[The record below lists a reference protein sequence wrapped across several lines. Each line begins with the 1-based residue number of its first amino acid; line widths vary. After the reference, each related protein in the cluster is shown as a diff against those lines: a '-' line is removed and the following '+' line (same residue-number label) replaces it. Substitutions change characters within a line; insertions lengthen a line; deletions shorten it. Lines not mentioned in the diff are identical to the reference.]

1 MSTHEDRL
9 EEWLDIRAR
18 KHRGPGVEIKIK
30 KSRRPRVVREIPKD
44 RRLLVDLPPALMARL
59 KGFVARSK
67 VNYPWEY
74 YIIQLLTEALDHRGY
89 QLRPGQGRGRM
100 ANTDIDLHPLALD
113 LAPADEEQ

>member
-44 RRLLVDLPPALMARL
+44 RRLLVELPLELMARL
-59 KGFVARSK
+59 KGFVALPPRSTA
-67 VNYPWEY
+67 P
-74 YIIQLLTEALDHRGY
+74 TTGALSV
-89 QLRPGQGRGRM
+89 
-100 ANTDIDLHPLALD
+100 PLPRLE
-113 LAPADEEQ
+113 PP

>member
-1 MSTHEDRL
+1 MARREFEVDSDVLLDLISDGFTHKEMAEHLGCSRPTL
-9 EEWLDIRAR
+9 E
-18 KHRGPGVEIKIK
+18 KKIA
-30 KSRRPRVVREIPKD
+30 
-44 RRLLVDLPPALMARL
+44 RLLVELPLELMARL

-89 QLRPGQGRGRM
+89 QLRPGQGRGRV

-113 LAPADEEQ
+113 LSHVDEEQ